1 VEERCEDTVEG
12 TGTSQEHVGGA
23 NGFALINLVLMI
35 NRSGS
40 QIREDFLRFFEGK
53 GHRRVHSSSLVPVN
67 DPTLLFTNAGM
78 NQFKDVF
85 LGNEKRDY
93 MRAASSQKCVRAGGK
108 HNDLENVG
116 FTRRHHTFFEM
127 LGNFSFGDYFKK
139 DAIAY
144 AWELLTSNH
153 DHCFGI
159 DPSRLY
165 VTIFEGDAKVP
176 RDDEAE
182 RFWIEIGVPK
192 ERIFGMSAKDNF
204 WQMGD
209 TGPCGP
215 CSEIFYDMGV
225 EAAEEAG
232 VDKPFPLDD
241 QRYVEIWNLVFMQ
254 FDRSSDGTLT
264 PLPKPSIDT
273 GMGLERI
280 AAVLQGVLSNFETD
294 LFTPLIKRA
303 EELTGHKVEADSAVD
318 DRSRASLRIIADH
331 ARAATFLISD
341 GVNPANEGRGYVL
354 RKILR
359 RGIRHGRLLGQEKPF
374 MYEMV
379 FAVRDEMQVAYPE
392 LKETAE
398 RVSKV
403 VLAEEEQFARVLE
416 LGSRNLN
423 QTLEQTRID
432 NEIQKQK
439 LAQALEQTLTAKEIE
454 IYKFLHEMQM
464 KYNLQC
470 VIKKAGIW
478 NSHPVDFYDFSASIA
493 LLREKLPN
501 DAPERQTLDKILR
514 PTFDGRKAFALY
526 ETFGMP
532 LDFMVDAARD
542 AGIEFD
548 QAGFDVAKEEEQQRA
563 RASWKGGSKKSAAPV
578 YRELPKTEFEG
589 YSTLRVDGAKVLAL
603 VKDGVGVPE
612 LKAGELGEVVL
623 DATSFYADS
632 GGQVGDQGWLYS
644 GDHNLVVA
652 EVSGATKPVQGVF
665 AHKVRANHT
674 IAVGDTVDTVVD
686 GAVRAATTRNHT
698 GTHLLHAALRE
709 VLGKHVKQAGSL
721 NDATRLRFDFSHFT
735 GVAEE
740 ELREVEEIVNRQV
753 MGNTKVETLV
763 DVPIDVAVNELGAMA
778 LFGEKYGEKVRVVK
792 IGDFSTELC
801 GGIHTGATGEIG
813 VIKVVGEGSVS
824 SGVRRVEAVS
834 GTGALHE
841 FRRDFEV
848 ARVVGAMVGSTVA
861 EGVTPAEALRARIA
875 AQEEEMKKLR
885 RELDAVRMKAAS
897 SSLSDAGAS
906 AVEVKGVKV
915 LAQRVDG
922 VEKAQM
928 RELVDSLRVK
938 LGSGV
943 VVLGAAV
950 DGKVS
955 LIVGVTKDLTSRAQA
970 GKIAGLLA
978 TQVGGKGGGR
988 PDLAEAGG
996 SDVGSLDAAL
1006 KSAAEVVG
1014 GLLG

>member
-1 VEERCEDTVEG
+1 
-12 TGTSQEHVGGA
+12 
-23 NGFALINLVLMI
+23 MI

-53 GHRRVHSSSLVPVN
+53 EHRRVHSSSLVPVN

-93 MRAASSQKCVRAGGK
+93 TRAVSSQKCVRAGGK

-159 DPSRLY
+159 DPAKLY

-182 RFWIEIGVPK
+182 KFWIETGVPK

-215 CSEIFYDMGV
+215 CSEIFYDLGI

-232 VDKPFPLDD
+232 VDKPFPQDD

-273 GMGLERI
+273 GMGLERV

-294 LFTPLIKRA
+294 LFTPLIARA
-303 EELTGHKVEADSAVD
+303 EELTGHKVEPEHAVD

-341 GVNPANEGRGYVL
+341 GVLPANEGRGYVL

-398 RVSKV
+398 RVSRV
-403 VLAEEEQFARVLE
+403 VLAEEEQFARVLTS
-416 LGSRNLN
+416 GA
-423 QTLEQTRID
+423 
-432 NEIQKQK
+432 K
-439 LAQALEQTLTAKEIE
+439 LLDRSIETAKSE
-454 IYKFLHEMQM
+454 YLS
-464 KYNLQC
+464 
-470 VIKKAGIW
+470 
-478 NSHPVDFYDFSASIA
+478 NSDPEQNNALMSDLGLNPNEVHGYLPESAILPGTIA
-493 LLREKLPN
+493 
-501 DAPERQTLDKILR
+501 
-514 PTFDGRKAFALY
+514 FHLY
-526 ETFGMP
+526 ETYGLP
-532 LDFMVDAARD
+532 LDFMIDAARD
-542 AGIEFD
+542 ASIKFD
-548 QAGFDVAKEEEQQRA
+548 QEGFDQAKEEEQARA
-563 RASWKGGSKKSAAPV
+563 RASWKGGSQKSAAPV

-589 YSTLRVDGAKVLAL
+589 YLTLRVDGAKVLAL

-612 LKAGELGEVVL
+612 LKGGETGEVVL

-848 ARVVGAMVGSTVA
+848 ARVVGAMLGSSSD
-861 EGVTPAEALRARIA
+861 EVTPADGLRARIA

-897 SSLSDAGAS
+897 SSLSDASAS
-906 AVEVKGVKV
+906 AVEVKGVKL

-928 RELVDSLRVK
+928 RELVDSLRIK

-955 LIVGVTKDLTSRAQA
+955 LIVGVTKDLTSRVQA
-970 GKIAGLLA
+970 GKIVGQLA
-978 TQVGGKGGGR
+978 AQVGGKGGGR

-996 SDVGSLDAAL
+996 NDVGSLDAAL